1 MRNCEDEA
9 QRGAKRL
16 ARRQI
21 YATRRF
27 APRGL
32 RRFRRLSFLTRR
44 FAHRRFDD
52 DDDFKVRAR
61 EGVVRLQSGDEESLA
76 AWRCLCATS
85 RKEYAKIYDLLS
97 IENLEE
103 RGESFY
109 NDMLKGVVEDLE
121 EQVRCSEERS
131 DELATRQFRSLFGCA
146 SSSSLDIHNT
156 ITTA

>member
-1 MRNCEDEA
+1 MSGCGYHGYSARSEEDWGPAGCCSDDEA
-9 QRGAKRL
+9 ASSE
-16 ARRQI
+16 
-21 YATRRF
+21 
-27 APRGL
+27 P
-32 RRFRRLSFLTRR
+32 
-44 FAHRRFDD
+44 
-52 DDDFKVRAR
+52 
-61 EGVVRLQSGDEESLA
+61 GDEESLA